1 MKNIKEIIALIC
13 CCNLIFSVPMTMAAP
28 QGGKVVSGSAQIHHS
43 GATTTINQNSN
54 RAVINWNSFDIGKNE
69 TVRHNMPSANSAG
82 LHRVVGGGGAS
93 QILGQLQSNGNV
105 YLVNPAG
112 VVIHKGARID
122 TNSFTA
128 TSRDISNDNF
138 MKGNM
143 VFDKPGRPDAK
154 IINQGTISVKENGL
168 AALVAPTV
176 RNDGVIAGKLAKV
189 ALASGDSTWKLDM
202 HGDDLITFTVDEKDV
217 DTLHAVDG
225 TPLAGVENSGSIK
238 AEGGVVVLTAAQLD
252 GIVGS
257 VVNSGEVS
265 AASAELKGGKIVFK
279 GTGSGVD
286 IVNTGTVDASSVVAD
301 GGSVR
306 MDTDGTTR
314 TSGVIAATGGQQGG
328 KVVVTGKDVALTGK
342 AKLDVSG
349 NKGGGTALVGGNALG
364 KGPERNARTTKVEK
378 GAAIVADARTKGDG
392 GQVVVWSDEKTNF
405 DGTITA
411 RGGSNGGNGGKVET
425 SGKSLKV
432 GDTAQVDTR
441 ASKGIHGQWLLDP
454 MDFVIAASGG
464 DISGATLSNSL
475 ASNNVEIR
483 SEQGHTAGNGDIIVN
498 DDISWAADTILTL
511 NADRNVTV
519 NADITAT
526 GNHAGMVINPGT
538 GSFDIRNAK
547 ITLSGIDP
555 NFSISGNKY
564 TIIQSI
570 QELQDINIDLNGYY
584 ALGQDIDAKDSWSW
598 HGVPGGG
605 IGNSWKG
612 FQYIGTYDD
621 RFSGILDG
629 LGHIVTNFREGSGI
643 WAGGVFYGTTEEAV
657 IKNIGFES
665 NTFLIYDNDGLIDN
679 VYNIVNFNKT
689 VSSIYEFGG
698 LACINGG
705 TIKNS
710 HVEGNIKIDFD
721 HTAKVGGLV
730 GINYG
735 DIIDSYSKS
744 SINISTSPAIRY
756 ANVEVGGLVGH
767 SDLGKI
773 STSFSVGELSIDLLE
788 SGRSNS
794 IGGFVGYSNSIIV
807 DSFVFGL
814 INIVNASPSYRVGGF
829 VGTNF
834 NGSNYIKNC
843 YSAIEIN
850 NKHPFPIINEF
861 SGTLTSY
868 TDNIKNCFFDKNLA
882 NFNTN
887 YIDGNGLV
895 GVTTEEMMSE
905 KTFNGWDFKNV
916 WKIEEGKSYPYFSY
930 ATYLP
935 TPTPDPDPTPTPD
948 PDPTPTPD
956 PDPAPTPNPDTGLN
970 PGPDDDES
978 AEGKY
983 PGGGMVFY
991 DELLGKHY
999 LFKDNTKYYIITD
1012 EPTRVGG
1019 MSVINRTEMN
1029 GYEDKIN
1036 SEIQNINEYYD
1047 ELMKDATW
1055 DLGLTAIRIELSTIL
1070 SALNPFDLM
1079 KGGVGVVGS
1088 LFSDAIKADE
1098 KVAYSNSY
1106 RLQCGYYLLL
1116 EQYLVNSNYYLQEA
1130 KDIYDNAVLNDRGLS
1145 AYEKRQISDLL
1156 KNSEK
1161 CLENAENIRN
1171 NKKEIESWFT
1181 TYAIGETSNDLFS
1194 LGLSST
1200 LDAIPVKTSSDAEE
1214 ILTNVVKEGSVNT
1227 VEESLDLG
1235 SINANDVFNLCTT
1248 NIPWNSEVGKVK
1260 KNFENSFNRTLNI

>member
-13 CCNLIFSVPMTMAAP
+13 CCNLVFPVPMAMAAP
-28 QGGKVVSGSAQIHHS
+28 QGGKVVGGSAHIHQS
-43 GATTTINQNSN
+43 GATTTINQSSN

-93 QILGQLQSNGNV
+93 QIMGQLQSNGNV

-122 TNSFTA
+122 ANSFTA

-138 MKGNM
+138 MKGTM
-143 VFDKPGRPDAK
+143 VFDKPGRPDAEV
-154 IINQGTISVKENGL
+154 INQGTISVKENGL

-265 AASAELKGGKIVFK
+265 AASAELKGGKIIFK
-279 GTGSGVD
+279 GAGAGVD
-286 IVNTGTVDASSVVAD
+286 IVNTGTVDASSAVAD
-301 GGSVR
+301 GGTVH
-306 MDTDGTTR
+306 MNTDGNVR
-314 TSGVIAATGGQQGG
+314 SSGLIAATGGQKGG
-328 KVVVTGKDVALTGK
+328 KVVVTGKDVALTGT
-342 AKLDVSG
+342 AKIDVSG

-378 GAAIVADARTKGDG
+378 DATIVADARTRGDG

-411 RGGSNGGNGGKVET
+411 RGGSDGGNGGKVET

-432 GDTAQVDTR
+432 GDSARVDTR

-498 DDISWAADTILTL
+498 DDISWAADTTLTL
-511 NADRNVTV
+511 NAERNVTV

-526 GNHAGMVINPGT
+526 GGNAGIVIDQKT
-538 GSFDIRNAK
+538 GSFNINDAK
-547 ITLSGIDP
+547 ITLSGEKPRI
-555 NFSISGNKY
+555 SIAGNDY
-564 TIIQSI
+564 III
-570 QELQDINIDLNGYY
+570 KTVDELQDIEENLNGYY
-584 ALGQDIDAKDSWSW
+584 VLGIDIDASETKYWNEGAGFKPITPFD
-598 HGVPGGG
+598 G
-605 IGNSWKG
+605 I
-612 FQYIGTYDD
+612 F
-621 RFSGILDG
+621 DG
-629 LGHIVTNFREGSGI
+629 LGHSIQYLTINKSNDRWPGWFGTNAGLFGKLEKNSYICNLNIKDSYVAAEKYVGLLSGTSY
-643 WAGGVFYGTTEEAV
+643 GV
-657 IKNIGFES
+657 
-665 NTFLIYDNDGLIDN
+665 IYNVNVDGN
-679 VYNIVNFNKT
+679 VYGMNT
-689 VSSIYEFGG
+689 
-698 LACINGG
+698 
-705 TIKNS
+705 
-710 HVEGNIKIDFD
+710 
-721 HTAKVGGLV
+721 VGGLLGV
-730 GINYG
+730 NYG
-735 DIIDSYSKS
+735 KIYLS
-744 SINISTSPAIRY
+744 SSS
-756 ANVEVGGLVGH
+756 ANVESWQGGA
-767 SDLGKI
+767 
-773 STSFSVGELSIDLLE
+773 
-788 SGRSNS
+788 
-794 IGGFVGYSNSIIV
+794 GGFVGYNQAYITTSFSTGKVVGCGGGFAGSMRYSDATIENCYSLSNMEYYYYHDKNIAKLTPSIGGFIGNI
-807 DSFVFGL
+807 DYNSSIKNCFSTGK
-814 INIVNASPSYRVGGF
+814 INIDQSSLYQDTVYEFHCGGF
-829 VGTNF
+829 VGSI
-834 NGSNYIKNC
+834 NGIG
-843 YSAIEIN
+843 EIN
-850 NKHPFPIINEF
+850 SCFWDIEKSNLNNGIGMNN
-861 SGTLTSY
+861 GTSTSNSVFGLTS
-868 TDNIKNCFFDKNLA
+868 DKMNKKDS
-882 NFNTN
+882 
-887 YIDGNGLV
+887 YP
-895 GVTTEEMMSE
+895 
-905 KTFNGWDFKNV
+905 GWDFNNI
-916 WKIEEGKSYPYFSY
+916 WILYGESDYPQLLKYPS
-930 ATYLP
+930 APPRGTTSPDP

-956 PDPAPTPNPDTGLN
+956 PDTGLN

-983 PGGGMVFY
+983 PGGGMVLY

-1088 LFSDAIKADE
+1088 LVIDAIKADE

-1130 KDIYDNAVLNDRGLS
+1130 KYIYDNAVLNDRGLS
-1145 AYEKRQISDLL
+1145 AYEKREISDLFD
-1156 KNSEK
+1156 KSEK
-1161 CLENAENIRN
+1161 CLENVENIRN
-1171 NKKEIESWFT
+1171 NKKEIESRFN
-1181 TYAIGETSNDLFS
+1181 TYAIGETSKDLFS

-1200 LDAIPVKTSSDAEE
+1200 LDAVPVKTSSDAEE

-1227 VEESLDLG
+1227 VEKNLESG
-1235 SINANDVFNLCTT
+1235 SINANDVFDLYTT
-1248 NIPWNSEVGKVK
+1248 NIPWNSEIGKVK
-1260 KNFENSFNRTLNI
+1260 KSFENSFNRTMNI